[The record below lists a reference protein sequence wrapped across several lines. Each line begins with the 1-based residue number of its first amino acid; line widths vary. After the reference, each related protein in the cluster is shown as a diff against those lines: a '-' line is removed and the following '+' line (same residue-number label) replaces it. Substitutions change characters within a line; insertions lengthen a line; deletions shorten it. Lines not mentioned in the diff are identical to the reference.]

1 MKQKN
6 IDEFYLRTQLE
17 KLSERELEILKAL
30 KNIPNGLKARQISG
44 EILPRKTRKGG
55 PSFQSGREL
64 KAFLENLRG
73 KNLVNSDGSKP
84 HRWFLSEKG
93 KEILEVLKNA

>member
-55 PSFQSGREL
+55 PSFQSGRRL
-64 KAFLENLRG
+64 KPVLENLREKG
-73 KNLVNSDGSKP
+73 LLKSDGKKP
-84 HRWFLSEKG
+84 YQWKITPDGEK
-93 KEILEVLKNA
+93 ILEVSFDA